1 LARKLENWIES
12 YEEYTSNTESAK
24 IFHRWCALSA
34 VASVLRRKVWFEFGR
49 ISIYPNL
56 YIILVADPGIA
67 RKTQAIS
74 FQEEIL
80 SQISGIVLSADAT
93 TPQALM
99 DDLEEA
105 ASSVTMAD
113 NTSFTHCSLTICSG
127 EFESFIGG
135 KKDNERMIITLTD
148 LFDCKQRPYKTRTR
162 HSKSNIIPH
171 PFLNLI
177 AATTPDSIANSL
189 PPTAIGGGLT
199 SRIIFIWAAGKEKK
213 IDVPELNPSAAVIR
227 EQLITDLAAISR
239 ISGPY
244 RFSHEGRDWWRSF
257 YMSFEEQDPKR
268 ICKDNAFK
276 GWYSR
281 KPLFIIKVAMILTA
295 AKTQST
301 IVEPAELELSL
312 QYIEEAESTMV
323 RTFNAVGRSDVA
335 ADVDNIRQIVRQH
348 GFISES
354 KLMQLVWR
362 DADARKFDLAMAT
375 IIRTGEIQRSYQGPN
390 NEKGIHYIWTGGTC

>member
-1 LARKLENWIES
+1 MARKLEDWIDA
-12 YEEYTSNTESAK
+12 YQEYTTNTESAK
-24 IFHRWCALSA
+24 IFHRWCAMSA
-34 VASVLRRKVWFEFGR
+34 IASALRRKVWFEFGR
-49 ISIYPNL
+49 ISIFPNL
-56 YIILVADPGIA
+56 YIVLVADPGVA

-93 TPQALM
+93 TPQALL

-105 ASSVTMAD
+105 ASSVTMPD
-113 NTSFTHCSLTICSG
+113 NTAFTHCSLTICSG

-135 KKDNERMIITLTD
+135 KKDNDRMIITLTD

-199 SRIIFIWAAGKEKK
+199 SRIIFIWAPGKEKK
-213 IDVPELNPSAAVIR
+213 IDVPELNVTAAAIR
-227 EQLITDLAAISR
+227 EKLITDLAAIAR
-239 ISGPY
+239 ISGAY
-244 RFSHEGRDWWRSF
+244 KFSSDGREWWRDF
-257 YMSFEEQDPKR
+257 YMGFDEQDPRR

-295 AKTQST
+295 AKRQAT
-301 IVEPAELELSL
+301 IVEPAELETALRF
-312 QYIEEAESTMV
+312 IEEAETTMV

-335 ADVDNIRQIVRQH
+335 ADVESIRQIVRQH
-348 GFISES
+348 GAISES

-362 DADARKFDLAMAT
+362 DADARKFDLAIST
-375 IIRTGEIQRSYQGPN
+375 IIRAGEIRRAYTGPGG
-390 NEKGIHYIWTGGTC
+390 EKGIHYFWIGDSC